1 MFKKMLF
8 GLLILEVLI
17 SWPISLVKT
26 PAHISFKTI
35 FFPRNQAELIS
46 INTKLGLDTNLVRKF
61 YYNRTTVFKDRYINN
76 VLILIDPNNYFY
88 IMHPREGI
96 PDIVNRFK
104 YPFWAIIFLIPGIYI
119 TTRNRK
125 YFKIWLL
132 FFAEILILSFFK
144 EIDGLD
150 LILFLPIS
158 YLLYL
163 GAKDFSK
170 YKYSWILNFGLVTL
184 MAIEIGRMFL

>member
-1 MFKKMLF
+1 MFKKILF
-8 GLLILEVLI
+8 GLLILEILI
-17 SWPISLVKT
+17 SWPISLFIT
-26 PAHISFKTI
+26 PASISFNTI
-35 FFPRNQAELIS
+35 FFPITQEEQVS
-46 INTKLGLDTNLVRKF
+46 INTKLGLDSSLVRKF
-61 YYNRTTVFKDRYINN
+61 YYNRTTAFKDRYINN

-119 TTRNRK
+119 TIRDKK

-132 FFAEILILSFFK
+132 TTIEILILSFFK
-144 EIDGLD
+144 KIDGLD
-150 LILFLPIS
+150 LVLFLPIS

-170 YKYSWILNFGLVTL
+170 YKYSWILNLILIFL
-184 MAIEIGRMFL
+184 MAIEMGRIFL

>member
-1 MFKKMLF
+1 MFKKILF
-8 GLLILEVLI
+8 GLLILEILI
-17 SWPISLVKT
+17 SWPMSLFKT
-26 PAHISFKTI
+26 PANISFKTI
-35 FFPRNQAELIS
+35 FSPITPEEEIS

-61 YYNRTTVFKDRYINN
+61 YYNRTTAFKDRYINN
-76 VLILIDPNNYFY
+76 VLILIDPNNYFF

-96 PDIVNRFK
+96 PEIVNRFK

-119 TTRNRK
+119 TIRDKK

-132 FFAEILILSFFK
+132 TIVEILILSFFK
-144 EIDGLD
+144 KIDGLD
-150 LILFLPIS
+150 LVLFLPIS

-170 YKYSWILNFGLVTL
+170 YKYSWILNLILIFL
-184 MAIEIGRMFL
+184 MAIEIGRIFL